1 MPQRSR
7 CSSHDCRASRGA
19 RLGTRALASAVA
31 ALVLA
36 LSPIAAAPAQAEEP
50 IPDEYKAQVDGN
62 YWAEL
67 CWYTDGSGL
76 HRVMPTYLV
85 DYFQNSRLKWSD
97 DVAHEYYIPGFP
109 DAGII
114 AGKTAEDE
122 LRELVTQYWAVY
134 SMDLP
139 HAEPSDPALNHWQGG
154 KQWNP
159 YDFNYETDVLTV
171 DSTDYNVR
179 GDIQERGE
187 SSTAVV
193 KHEVGDTVNLDLQL
207 DLDVF
212 KRVRNTALLAVI
224 NSEFPAYYT
233 MLNDLPENGL
243 ASSDGAFAFVLDL
256 PEGLEATD
264 STTYKLTGIDG
275 FDLSV
280 SKEKGGKRLVVK
292 ARLKPH
298 GEYEPLKDLYARIQ
312 GVRSATLSIDG
323 LKVTDQVARDQDST
337 VVAYA
342 YGAHEVVSSS
352 SNDAIINKD
361 TSAQYDNKHWYARIP
376 MLFAAKQNDAG
387 RDAAAPADKPN
398 LMTYSFRVD
407 ASQPCTVTFVND
419 GDTYASVKAE
429 QGKTIDGDALTD
441 ESMPA
446 NPSKDGCVFKGWNTK
461 QDGTGDAFDGSTVVN
476 GDMTVYAVYDKK
488 PVPQPGPPSQPKA
501 PAATPKAK
509 VRRALPQ
516 TGDPALPVAPVAV
529 GVAAVGTLLVGAA
542 LRCRAH

>member
-36 LSPIAAAPAQAEEP
+36 LSSIAAVPAQAEEP
-50 IPDEYKAQVDGN
+50 IPDEYKAQVEGN
-62 YWAEL
+62 YWSEL

>member
-36 LSPIAAAPAQAEEP
+36 LSSIAAVPAQAEEH
-50 IPDEYKAQVDGN
+50 IPDEYKAQVEGN
-62 YWAEL
+62 YWSEL

>member
-7 CSSHDCRASRGA
+7 CSSHDCRASHGA
-19 RLGTRALASAVA
+19 RLGTRALASALA

-36 LSPIAAAPAQAEEP
+36 LSSIAAVPAQAEEP
-50 IPDEYKAQVDGN
+50 IPDEYKAQVEGN
-62 YWAEL
+62 YWSEL
-67 CWYTDGSGL
+67 CWYTDESGL

-97 DVAHEYYIPGFP
+97 DVAHEYYVPGFP

-114 AGKTAEDE
+114 ADKTAEDE

-323 LKVTDQVARDQDST
+323 LKVTDQVARNQDST

-387 RDAAAPADKPN
+387 RDAAAPTDKPN

-407 ASQPCTVTFVND
+407 ASQSCTVTFVND

-429 QGKTIDGDALTD
+429 RGKTIDGDALTD

-446 NPSKDGCVFKGWNTK
+446 NPSKDGCVFKGWNTA

-476 GDMTVYAVYDKK
+476 GDMTVYADYVKK

>member
-36 LSPIAAAPAQAEEP
+36 LSSIAAVPAQAEEP
-50 IPDEYKAQVDGN
+50 IPDEYKAQVEGN
-62 YWAEL
+62 YWSEL

-97 DVAHEYYIPGFP
+97 DVAHEYYVPGFP

-114 AGKTAEDE
+114 ADKTAEDE

>member
-36 LSPIAAAPAQAEEP
+36 LSSIAAVPAQAEEP
-50 IPDEYKAQVDGN
+50 IPDEYKAQVEGN
-62 YWAEL
+62 YWSEL

-419 GDTYASVKAE
+419 GDTYTSVKAE

>member
-36 LSPIAAAPAQAEEP
+36 LSSIAAVPAQAEEP
-50 IPDEYKAQVDGN
+50 IPDEYKAQVEGN
-62 YWAEL
+62 YWSEL
-67 CWYTDGSGL
+67 CWYTDESGL

>member
-36 LSPIAAAPAQAEEP
+36 LSSIAAVPAQAEEP
-50 IPDEYKAQVDGN
+50 IPDEYKAQVEGN
-62 YWAEL
+62 YWSEL

-275 FDLSV
+275 FDLSATQ
-280 SKEKGGKRLVVK
+280 ERGGKRLVVK

>member
-1 MPQRSR
+1 MQQRSGHKVHAV
-7 CSSHDCRASRGA
+7 CASHAAWPGA
-19 RLGTRALASAVA
+19 CALASAAVA
-31 ALVLA
+31 FVLA

-50 IPDEYKAQVDGN
+50 IPDEYKAQVDSN

-67 CWYTDGSGL
+67 CWYTDESGL
-76 HRVMPTYLV
+76 HRVMPAYLV

-97 DVAHEYYIPGFP
+97 DVAHEYYMPGFP

-114 AGKTAEDE
+114 ADKAAEDDLKE
-122 LRELVTQYWAVY
+122 SIAQYWALY

-139 HAEPSDPALNHWQGG
+139 HKEPADPALNHWQGG

-159 YDFNYETDVLTV
+159 YGFDYKTDVLTV
-171 DSTDYNVR
+171 DSTDYNIR

-193 KHEVGDTVNLDLQL
+193 KHEVGDTVNLDLKL
-207 DLDVF
+207 DLDMF

-264 STTYKLTGIDG
+264 STAYKLTGVDG
-275 FDLSV
+275 FDLSATQ
-280 SKEKGGKRLVVK
+280 EKGGKRLVVK
-292 ARLKPH
+292 ARLKPR

-312 GVRSATLSIDG
+312 NVQSATLSIDG

-429 QGKTIDGDALTD
+429 RGKTIDGDALTD

-446 NPSKDGCVFKGWNTK
+446 NPSKDGYVFKGWNTA

-488 PVPQPGPPSQPKA
+488 PMPAPKPESPKA
-501 PAATPKAK
+501 PASTTKAK
-509 VRRALPQ
+509 SSGILPQ
-516 TGDPALPVAPVAV
+516 TGDSVLSLALLAA
-529 GVAAVGTLLVGAA
+529 GVAAGALLVGAL
-542 LRCRAH
+542 LRRRMS

>member
-36 LSPIAAAPAQAEEP
+36 LSSIAAVPAQAEEP
-50 IPDEYKAQVDGN
+50 IPDEYKAQVEGN
-62 YWAEL
+62 YWSEL

-76 HRVMPTYLV
+76 HRVMPIYLV

-298 GEYEPLKDLYARIQ
+298 GEYGPLKDLYARIQ

-323 LKVTDQVARDQDST
+323 LKVTDQVARNQDST

-387 RDAAAPADKPN
+387 RDVAPPADKPN

-407 ASQPCTVTFVND
+407 APGTCTVTFVND

-429 QGKTIDGDALTD
+429 RGKTIDGDALTD

-446 NPSKDGCVFKGWNTK
+446 NPSKDGCVFKGWNTA

-476 GDMTVYAVYDKK
+476 GDMTVYADYVKK

>member
-36 LSPIAAAPAQAEEP
+36 LSSIAAVPAQAEEP
-50 IPDEYKAQVDGN
+50 IPDEYKAQVEGN
-62 YWAEL
+62 YWSEL

-243 ASSDGAFAFVLDL
+243 ASSDGALAFVLDL

-419 GDTYASVKAE
+419 GDTYTSVKAE

>member
-36 LSPIAAAPAQAEEP
+36 LSSIAAVPAQAEEP
-50 IPDEYKAQVDGN
+50 IPDEYKAQVEGN
-62 YWAEL
+62 YWSEL

-323 LKVTDQVARDQDST
+323 LKVTDQVARNQDST

-407 ASQPCTVTFVND
+407 APGTCTVTFVND

>member
-36 LSPIAAAPAQAEEP
+36 LSSIAAVPAQAEEP
-50 IPDEYKAQVDGN
+50 IPDEYKAQVEGN
-62 YWAEL
+62 YWSEL
-67 CWYTDGSGL
+67 CWYTDESGL

-97 DVAHEYYIPGFP
+97 DVAHEYYVPGFP

-114 AGKTAEDE
+114 ADKTAEDE

-323 LKVTDQVARDQDST
+323 LKVTDQVARNQDST

>member
-36 LSPIAAAPAQAEEP
+36 LSSIAAVPAQAEEP
-50 IPDEYKAQVDGN
+50 IPDEYKAQVEGN
-62 YWAEL
+62 YWSEL

-488 PVPQPGPPSQPKA
+488 PMPAPQSESPKA
-501 PAATPKAK
+501 PASTTKTK
-509 VRRALPQ
+509 SSGILSQ
-516 TGDPALPVAPVAV
+516 TGDSVLSLAPLAA
-529 GVAAVGTLLVGAA
+529 GVAAGALLVRA
-542 LRCRAH
+542 LLRRRMS

>member
-36 LSPIAAAPAQAEEP
+36 LSSIAAVPAQAEEP
-50 IPDEYKAQVDGN
+50 IPDEYKAQVEGN
-62 YWAEL
+62 YWSEL

-97 DVAHEYYIPGFP
+97 DVAHEYYVPGFP

-114 AGKTAEDE
+114 ADKTAEDE

-275 FDLSV
+275 FDLSATQ
-280 SKEKGGKRLVVK
+280 ERGGKRLVVK

-323 LKVTDQVARDQDST
+323 LKVTDQVARNQDST

-387 RDAAAPADKPN
+387 RDVAAPADKPN

-407 ASQPCTVTFVND
+407 APGTCTVTFVND

-429 QGKTIDGDALTD
+429 RGKTIDGDALTD

-446 NPSKDGCVFKGWNTK
+446 NPSKDGCVFKGWNTA

-476 GDMTVYAVYDKK
+476 GDMTVYADYVKK

>member
-36 LSPIAAAPAQAEEP
+36 LSSIAAVPAQAEEP
-50 IPDEYKAQVDGN
+50 IPDEYKAQVEGN
-62 YWAEL
+62 YWSEL

-298 GEYEPLKDLYARIQ
+298 GEYEPLKDLYARIH

>member
-7 CSSHDCRASRGA
+7 CSSHDCRAPRGA

-36 LSPIAAAPAQAEEP
+36 LSSIAAVPAQAEEP
-50 IPDEYKAQVDGN
+50 IPDEYKAQVEGN
-62 YWAEL
+62 YWSEL
-67 CWYTDGSGL
+67 CWYTDESGL

-97 DVAHEYYIPGFP
+97 DVAHEYYVPGFP

-114 AGKTAEDE
+114 ADKTAEDE

>member
-36 LSPIAAAPAQAEEP
+36 LSSIAAVPAQAEEP
-50 IPDEYKAQVDGN
+50 IPDEYKAQVEGN
-62 YWAEL
+62 YWSEL

-97 DVAHEYYIPGFP
+97 DVAHEYYVPGFP

-114 AGKTAEDE
+114 ADKTAEDE

-275 FDLSV
+275 FDLSATQ
-280 SKEKGGKRLVVK
+280 ERGGKRLVVK

-323 LKVTDQVARDQDST
+323 LKVTDQVARNQDST

-387 RDAAAPADKPN
+387 RDVAAPADKPN

-407 ASQPCTVTFVND
+407 APGTCTVTFVND

-488 PVPQPGPPSQPKA
+488 PVPQPGPPSHPKA

>member
-36 LSPIAAAPAQAEEP
+36 LSSIAAVPAQAEEP
-50 IPDEYKAQVDGN
+50 IPDEYKAQVEGN
-62 YWAEL
+62 YWSEL

-446 NPSKDGCVFKGWNTK
+446 NPSKDGCVFKGWNIK

>member
-7 CSSHDCRASRGA
+7 CSSHDWRASRGA

-36 LSPIAAAPAQAEEP
+36 LSSIAAVPAQAEEP
-50 IPDEYKAQVDGN
+50 IPDEYKAQVEGN
-62 YWAEL
+62 YWSEL

-429 QGKTIDGDALTD
+429 RGKTIDGDALTD

-509 VRRALPQ
+509 VHRALPQ

-529 GVAAVGTLLVGAA
+529 EVAAVGTLLVGAA

>member
-36 LSPIAAAPAQAEEP
+36 LSSIAAVPAQAEEP
-50 IPDEYKAQVDGN
+50 IPDEYKAQVEGN
-62 YWAEL
+62 YWSEL

-407 ASQPCTVTFVND
+407 APGTCTVTFVND

-429 QGKTIDGDALTD
+429 RGKTIDGDALTD

-446 NPSKDGCVFKGWNTK
+446 NPSKDGCVFKGWNTA

-476 GDMTVYAVYDKK
+476 GDMTVYADYVKK

>member
-36 LSPIAAAPAQAEEP
+36 LSSIAAVPAQAEEP
-50 IPDEYKAQVDGN
+50 IPDEYKAQVEGN
-62 YWAEL
+62 YWSEL

-488 PVPQPGPPSQPKA
+488 PVPQPGPPSQPKV

-516 TGDPALPVAPVAV
+516 TGDPALPVASVAV

>member
-36 LSPIAAAPAQAEEP
+36 LSSIAAVPAQAEEP
-50 IPDEYKAQVDGN
+50 IPDEYKAQVEGN
-62 YWAEL
+62 YWSEL
-67 CWYTDGSGL
+67 CWYTDESGL

-97 DVAHEYYIPGFP
+97 DVAHEYYVPGFP

-114 AGKTAEDE
+114 ADKTAEDE

-171 DSTDYNVR
+171 DSMDYNVR

-323 LKVTDQVARDQDST
+323 LKVTDQVARNQDST

-387 RDAAAPADKPN
+387 RDAAAPTDKPN

-407 ASQPCTVTFVND
+407 APGTCTVTFVND

-488 PVPQPGPPSQPKA
+488 PVPQPGPPSHPKA

>member
-36 LSPIAAAPAQAEEP
+36 LSSIAAVPAQAEEP
-50 IPDEYKAQVDGN
+50 IPDEYKAQVEGN
-62 YWAEL
+62 YWSEL

-407 ASQPCTVTFVND
+407 APGTCTVTFVND

-488 PVPQPGPPSQPKA
+488 PVPQPGPPSHPKA

>member
-1 MPQRSR
+1 
-7 CSSHDCRASRGA
+7 
-19 RLGTRALASAVA
+19 
-31 ALVLA
+31 
-36 LSPIAAAPAQAEEP
+36 
-50 IPDEYKAQVDGN
+50 
-62 YWAEL
+62 
-67 CWYTDGSGL
+67 
-76 HRVMPTYLV
+76 
-85 DYFQNSRLKWSD
+85 
-97 DVAHEYYIPGFP
+97 
-109 DAGII
+109 
-114 AGKTAEDE
+114 
-122 LRELVTQYWAVY
+122 
-134 SMDLP
+134 
-139 HAEPSDPALNHWQGG
+139 
-154 KQWNP
+154 
-159 YDFNYETDVLTV
+159 
-171 DSTDYNVR
+171 
-179 GDIQERGE
+179 
-187 SSTAVV
+187 
-193 KHEVGDTVNLDLQL
+193 
-207 DLDVF
+207 
-212 KRVRNTALLAVI
+212 
-224 NSEFPAYYT
+224 
-233 MLNDLPENGL
+233 
-243 ASSDGAFAFVLDL
+243 
-256 PEGLEATD
+256 
-264 STTYKLTGIDG
+264 
-275 FDLSV
+275 
-280 SKEKGGKRLVVK
+280 GGKRLVVK

>member
-36 LSPIAAAPAQAEEP
+36 LSSIAAVPAQAEEP
-50 IPDEYKAQVDGN
+50 IPDEYKAQVEGN
-62 YWAEL
+62 YWSEL

-312 GVRSATLSIDG
+312 NVQSATLSIDG
-323 LKVTDQVARDQDST
+323 LKVTDQVVRDQDST

>member
-36 LSPIAAAPAQAEEP
+36 LSSIAAVPAQAEEP
-50 IPDEYKAQVDGN
+50 IPDEYKAQVEGN
-62 YWAEL
+62 YWSEL

-312 GVRSATLSIDG
+312 GVRSATL
-323 LKVTDQVARDQDST
+323 KVTDQVARDQDST